1 MKPTRY
7 LSAKEVT
14 AIIGLSDKTVY
25 KLINKGLIK
34 GVISFGSIH
43 RIDEEVFLADLK
55 ARATR
60 STKKLTE
67 SRDKHGL
74 LR

>member
-1 MKPTRY
+1 MNPTRY
-7 LSAKEVT
+7 LSVKEAA
-14 AIIGLSDKTVY
+14 AILGLSDKTMY
-25 KLINKGLIK
+25 KLIKKGYIK
-34 GVISFGSIH
+34 GVVIFGSIH
-43 RIDEEVFLADLK
+43 RINENVFLADLE

-60 STKKLTE
+60 STKKVTE

>member
-7 LSAKEVT
+7 LSVKEAA
-14 AIIGLSDKTVY
+14 AILGLSDKTMY
-25 KLINKGLIK
+25 KLIKQGYIK
-34 GVISFGSIH
+34 GVVILGSIH
-43 RIDEEVFLADLK
+43 RINEDVFLTDLE

-60 STKKLTE
+60 STKKISE
-67 SRDKHGL
+67 SGDKHHL